1 MNVYIKAAATKYIE
15 TSQMKRTNFD
25 GEGTE
30 QADGNFYFYTP
41 SIFVLFHIEG
51 MKLHNGNEI

>member
-1 MNVYIKAAATKYIE
+1 MDVYIKAAATKYIE

-30 QADGNFYFYTP
+30 QADGKFYFYIP
-41 SIFVLFHIEG
+41 SIFI
-51 MKLHNGNEI
+51 II

>member
-1 MNVYIKAAATKYIE
+1 MDGRKNEMYIKAAAATKYIE

-30 QADGNFYFYTP
+30 QADGFFTSPYHRLLQYTRC
-41 SIFVLFHIEG
+41 
-51 MKLHNGNEI
+51 